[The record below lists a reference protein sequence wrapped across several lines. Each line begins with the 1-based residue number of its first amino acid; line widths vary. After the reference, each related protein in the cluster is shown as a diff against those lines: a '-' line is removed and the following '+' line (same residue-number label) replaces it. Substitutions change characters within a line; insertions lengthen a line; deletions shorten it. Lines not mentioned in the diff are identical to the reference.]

1 MGLCGDDCVLFV
13 MCAKVLRRM
22 ERCEICAIVRDL
34 AS

>member
-1 MGLCGDDCVLFV
+1 MGLCGDDCVMLV

-34 AS
+34 TS